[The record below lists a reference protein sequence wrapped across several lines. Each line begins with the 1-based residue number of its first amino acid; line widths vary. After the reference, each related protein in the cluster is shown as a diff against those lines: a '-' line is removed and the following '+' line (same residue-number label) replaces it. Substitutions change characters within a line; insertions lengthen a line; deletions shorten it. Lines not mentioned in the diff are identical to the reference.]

1 MPPPDVL
8 ALLRASRNGDRGA
21 FDRLFESLYG
31 ELKRLARHQ
40 LRQGRPGQ
48 TLSTTAVV
56 HEAYLK
62 LTQGRPVDIQD
73 RGHFMA
79 LAARAMRQVI
89 VDVARRRQARK
100 RGAGRV
106 ELPLD
111 ESEIAVDAVA
121 EELIAIEESLTR
133 LEAVD
138 ERLARVVEWHF
149 FGGMSEE
156 EIAET
161 LGVTARTVRRDWREA
176 RAFLYREIAGNRAKE
191 G

>member
-1 MPPPDVL
+1 MDAPDVL
-8 ALLRASRNGDRGA
+8 ALLRASRSGDREA
-21 FDRLFESLYG
+21 FNRLFESLYG
-31 ELKRLARHQ
+31 ELKRLARRQ
-40 LRQGRPGQ
+40 LRHGRPGQ

-56 HEAYLK
+56 HETYLK
-62 LTQGRPVDIQD
+62 LTQGQPVDIQD

-100 RGAGRV
+100 RGAGRADV
-106 ELPLD
+106 QLD

-121 EELIAIEESLTR
+121 EELIAIERSLTK
-133 LEAVD
+133 LETVD

-149 FGGMSEE
+149 FGGMSDE
-156 EIAET
+156 EIAAT
-161 LGVTARTVRRDWREA
+161 LGVTSRTVRRDWREA
-176 RAFLYREIAGNRAKE
+176 RAFLYREMAGPREEE

>member
-1 MPPPDVL
+1 ML
-8 ALLRASRNGDRGA
+8 ALLRASRSGDRAA

-31 ELKRLARHQ
+31 ELKRLARRQ
-40 LRQGRPGQ
+40 LRRGRPGQ

-56 HEAYLK
+56 HETYLK
-62 LTQGRPVDIQD
+62 LTQGSPVDVHD

-89 VDVARRRQARK
+89 VDVARRRQAHK
-100 RGAGRV
+100 RGSGEAAA
-106 ELPLD
+106 LLD

-121 EELIAIEESLTR
+121 EELLAVEESLKK

-138 ERLARVVEWHF
+138 ERLARIVEWRF

-156 EIAET
+156 EIAQT
-161 LGVTARTVRRDWREA
+161 LGVTSRTVRRDWRQA
-176 RAFLYREIAGNRAKE
+176 RAFLFRDIAGQGEER
-191 G
+191 